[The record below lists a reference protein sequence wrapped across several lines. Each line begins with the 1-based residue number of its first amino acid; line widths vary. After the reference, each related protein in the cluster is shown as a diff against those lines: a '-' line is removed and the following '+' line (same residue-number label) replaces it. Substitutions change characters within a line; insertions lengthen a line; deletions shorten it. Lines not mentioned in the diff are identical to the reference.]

1 MKKKKIMTVLMT
13 AALVA
18 ATAATPALAAG
29 SASAS
34 ARSAGSVHTAAA
46 PVKYVDGVYRTGI
59 QLIGTE
65 MMKIA
70 NKDKVIVGKNPVT
83 GEEETQDTCIVT
95 VKNGNEFTVKIRLN
109 STGYAYFYP
118 GTAEQAVK
126 ANESEWVPKVMDADR
141 YATYTFKVSSLDTE
155 LPLAR
160 CSVKYMTDNGGNAH
174 SLTVTKEGATSPGAA
189 IWYNTTIK
197 ISSAGLTTEAE
208 AAAKKAAAKKA
219 AEKKAIR
226 AFKAKKVSGLKVKA
240 KKKAVKV
247 TFKKVKSAKNYTVAY
262 KVGKAKKWK
271 YKTVKSGSL
280 TLKAKSRNVVK
291 VKVKANTKIGKKTY
305 STKYTKTKSAKT
317 R

>member
-1 MKKKKIMTVLMT
+1 MKKKKIMTVLMA

-29 SASAS
+29 SASAP

-59 QLIGTE
+59 QIS
-65 MMKIA
+65 
-70 NKDKVIVGKNPVT
+70 N
-83 GEEETQDTCIVT
+83 TQMISVADVDHDTCEVT
-95 VKNGNEFTVKIRLN
+95 VKNGNEYTVKLRLN
-109 STGYAYFYP
+109 SSGYAYLYP
-118 GTAEQAVK
+118 GTAEQA
-126 ANESEWVPKVMDADR
+126 AAADESAWAPKVEDSAG

-155 LPLAR
+155 LSFAK
-160 CSVKYMTDNGGNAH
+160 CSKRNLEANHGNGH
-174 SLTVTKEGATSPGAA
+174 SLLVTEEGKLHGKQ
-189 IWYNTTIK
+189 IWYDMTVK
-197 ISSAGLTTEAE
+197 ISSAGLTTE
-208 AAAKKAAAKKA
+208 

-226 AFKAKKVSGLKVKA
+226 AFKAKKVSGLKVKG

-271 YKTVKSGSL
+271 YKTVKSRSL

>member
-1 MKKKKIMTVLMT
+1 MA
-13 AALVA
+13 AALAA

-29 SASAS
+29 SASAP

-59 QLIGTE
+59 QLNGT
-65 MMKIA
+65 MISVA
-70 NKDKVIVGKNPVT
+70 NVDH
-83 GEEETQDTCIVT
+83 DTCEVT
-95 VKNGNEFTVKIRLN
+95 VKNGNEYTVKLRLN
-109 STGYAYFYP
+109 SSGYAYLYP
-118 GTAEQAVK
+118 GTAEQA
-126 ANESEWVPKVMDADR
+126 AAADESAWAPKVEDSAK

-155 LPLAR
+155 LPLAK
-160 CSVKYMTDNGGNAH
+160 CSAKYLNDNGGNGH
-174 SLTVTKEGATSPGAA
+174 SITVTKEGAKYPGKPV
-189 IWYNTTIK
+189 WWDGTTIK

-226 AFKAKKVSGLKVKA
+226 AFKAKKVSGLKVKS

>member
-59 QLIGTE
+59 QIS
-65 MMKIA
+65 
-70 NKDKVIVGKNPVT
+70 N
-83 GEEETQDTCIVT
+83 TQMILVADVDHDTCEVT
-95 VKNGNEFTVKIRLN
+95 VKNGNEYTVKLRLN
-109 STGYAYFYP
+109 SSGYAYLYP
-118 GTAEQAVK
+118 GTAEQA
-126 ANESEWVPKVMDADR
+126 AAADESAWAPKVEDSAG

-155 LPLAR
+155 LSFAK
-160 CSVKYMTDNGGNAH
+160 CSKTYLEANHGNGH
-174 SLTVTKEGATSPGAA
+174 SLLVTEEGKFHGKQ
-189 IWYNTTIK
+189 IWYDMTVK

-226 AFKAKKVSGLKVKA
+226 AFKAKKVSGLKVKS